1 MSKIEEPTIEV
12 KLFVDKEKKKVLF
25 AESDKEF
32 VDVLFSFLT
41 MPLGTIVR
49 LMGKQSQIGCLDQI
63 YKSVEDLSSDYFQTK
78 ACRTMLLAP
87 LNAASSHCSRLK
99 INVDDTKNREV
110 YVCKDTGCC
119 AHRAFSS
126 VPDSACKCGKL
137 MESSGQSPD
146 TIGEIADG
154 AGVFVNGCLKFITT
168 DDFQVAP
175 ASTSLMMSLFE
186 KLGVRDPANLE
197 QKVLHL
203 TSEKITGLLKRSL
216 ASKQPL
222 TGLYF
227 DDPMPYNDS
236 SQCVL
241 LPQNLNP
248 ETVTDNSDTLDNM
261 KIRVVQMKNNST
273 LLYAEAGNDFVDLF
287 FGLLSIPL
295 GSIIKSLDQRSS
307 NGCLDNLYRSI
318 DGSCKGC
325 MISERQSL
333 LLAPTLAP
341 FFGCCTSKI
350 LQADESVPKELNINV
365 CFTCFKK
372 CGFLDLRHCHE
383 IPYNPYLRRC
393 VSNCQETVKSTKL
406 CELNP
411 KSPNDGSENGEAY
424 VKAGD
429 MKFVV
434 TNDLNVHP
442 LSLSTTLQIVSDAK
456 IEMEKLVEKEIT
468 LTKCQIMGL
477 LRAVLMSRNA
487 LGSVLLPPKKKKLSH
502 LRY

>member
-154 AGVFVNGCLKFITT
+154 AGVFVNGF
-168 DDFQVAP
+168 
-175 ASTSLMMSLFE
+175 
-186 KLGVRDPANLE
+186 RDPANLE

-273 LLYAEAGNDFVDLF
+273 LLYAEAGNDF
-287 FGLLSIPL
+287 
-295 GSIIKSLDQRSS
+295 
-307 NGCLDNLYRSI
+307 
-318 DGSCKGC
+318 
-325 MISERQSL
+325 
-333 LLAPTLAP
+333 
-341 FFGCCTSKI
+341 
-350 LQADESVPKELNINV
+350 
-365 CFTCFKK
+365 
-372 CGFLDLRHCHE
+372 
-383 IPYNPYLRRC
+383 
-393 VSNCQETVKSTKL
+393 
-406 CELNP
+406 
-411 KSPNDGSENGEAY
+411 
-424 VKAGD
+424 
-429 MKFVV
+429 
-434 TNDLNVHP
+434 
-442 LSLSTTLQIVSDAK
+442 
-456 IEMEKLVEKEIT
+456 
-468 LTKCQIMGL
+468 IMGL